1 MRNTTIAKRVLL
13 TLGIMVMT
21 LTAWAQPIQ
30 TEGKVL
36 PHKRNLEVFATS
48 LQNNISGIVEGSIY
62 NVVLYKKYYPE
73 LDYSKISGIL
83 NEVML
88 EHKEA
93 SIRYKAQLAAMYLS
107 QASSIEIVPMRGM
120 ETHEYIFKQIAQ
132 ELEKKLL
139 VTNN

>member
-1 MRNTTIAKRVLL
+1 MRNRTIATRVLL
-13 TLGIMVMT
+13 TLGILVMT
-21 LTAWAQPIQ
+21 VTAWAQPIQ
-30 TEGKVL
+30 IEGKVL
-36 PHKRNLEVFATS
+36 PHERNLTAFATS
-48 LQNNISGIVEGSIY
+48 LQNDIPGIVEGSIY

-73 LDYSKISGIL
+73 LDYSKIAGIL

-88 EHKEA
+88 ENKAA

-107 QASSIEIVPMRGM
+107 QASSIEIVPMHGM

-139 VTNN
+139 VSNN